1 MARLIPRTLF
11 GRLAL
16 LLLVAVLA
24 SHALVL
30 TVMIELMGSR
40 PGAGPGFGPPPGG
53 PPPHLQWGLWLDI
66 GVRLAALMLAAW
78 IGARWLSQPVLRLA
92 SAARDLGRDVRRAPL
107 VEEGTDECREAT
119 RVFNQMQAQI
129 CRQLNERDRFVAAV
143 SHDLRTQLT
152 RLALRTESLADADQR
167 RHFARDIAEMNT
179 MISATL
185 DYLRG
190 AAEQEPTVL
199 LDVESALSSWVD
211 DYQDTGWPV
220 QIDTADAHCAPL
232 RTQVSALRRCIS
244 NLVDNAVRYGGS
256 ASIRCIDAHDQVCIE
271 VSDAGP
277 GIAESELGRV
287 LQPFYRLEASRNRV
301 SGGVGLGLSIA
312 HDIAQRLQGK
322 LSLRNGVAGGLVAS
336 VTLPR

>member
-1 MARLIPRTLF
+1 MARLMPRTLF

-30 TVMIELMGSR
+30 TMMFEFMGPR
-40 PGAGPGFGPPPGG
+40 PGPGFGPPPGG
-53 PPPHLQWGLWLDI
+53 PPPHLQLGLWLDI
-66 GVRLAALMLAAW
+66 SVRLAALMLAAW

-92 SAARDLGRDVRRAPL
+92 SAACDLGRDIHRAPL

-129 CRQLNERDRFVAAV
+129 CRQLSERDRFVAAV
-143 SHDLRTQLT
+143 SHDLRTPLT
-152 RLALRTESLADADQR
+152 RLALRTESLGDAEQR
-167 RHFARDIAEMNT
+167 QQFARDIAEMNT

-190 AAEQEPTVL
+190 AAEQEPLVL

-211 DYQDTGWPV
+211 DYQDTGYPV
-220 QIDTADAHCAPL
+220 HIDYVNARCAPL
-232 RTQVSALRRCIS
+232 RTQASALRRCIS
-244 NLVDNAVRYGGS
+244 NLVDNAVRYGGG
-256 ASIRCIDAHDQVCIE
+256 ASIRCVDAPDQVCIE

-277 GIAESELGRV
+277 GIAESELRQV
-287 LQPFYRLEASRNRV
+287 LQPFYRLEGSRNRG

-312 HDIAQRLQGK
+312 HDIAQRLQGR
-322 LSLRNGVAGGLVAS
+322 LSLRNGATGGLVAS

>member
-30 TVMIELMGSR
+30 TVMFELMGPR

-92 SAARDLGRDVRRAPL
+92 SAARDLGRDIRRAPL

-129 CRQLNERDRFVAAV
+129 CRQLSERDRFVAAV
-143 SHDLRTQLT
+143 SHDLRTPLT
-152 RLALRTESLADADQR
+152 RLALRTESLADAEQR
-167 RHFARDIAEMNT
+167 QQFARDIAEMNT

-211 DYQDTGWPV
+211 DYQDTGRPV
-220 QIDTADAHCAPL
+220 HIEAADAHCAPL

-256 ASIRCIDAHDQVCIE
+256 ARIRCIDAHDQVCIE
-271 VSDAGP
+271 ITDAGP

-287 LQPFYRLEASRNRV
+287 LQPFYRLEASRNRG

-312 HDIAQRLQGK
+312 HDIAQRLQGR